1 MVKCMNLS
9 KTSKSLFSAVVVAGF
24 LAVAVPA
31 GAAVASGERSVTA
44 VSPSC
49 VDVTKQ
55 GKSWGFPYVEVK
67 NNCSSTQRVKV
78 IWAWGPDSSCNT
90 MKPGATIRDSSGG
103 AAKFDGLRKC

>member
-1 MVKCMNLS
+1 MNLS
-9 KTSKSLFSAVVVAGF
+9 KMSKSLFTAVAVAGF
-24 LAVAVPA
+24 LAVAVSPA
-31 GAAVASGERSVTA
+31 AAAPSGERVVTA

-78 IWAWGPDSSCNT
+78 IWAWGPDSSCNI

-103 AAKFDGLRKC
+103 AARFDGLRKC